1 MQSCSLVVST
11 QSCCIVTGTGRNT
24 DDCNQCF
31 RAGKRQALELSGD
44 SRCVTYDDIPQLWS
58 KAAGLTRLHIRD
70 CNVETLGELQSLPVL
85 ENLTFS
91 S

>member
-1 MQSCSLVVST
+1 MQPCSLIVST

-24 DDCNQCF
+24 DGGNHCF
-31 RAGKRQALELSGD
+31 RAGKLEALELSGD

-58 KAAGLTRLHIRD
+58 KAAGLTRLHFRD

-85 ENLTFS
+85 ESLTFS